1 MNQTDIIV
9 VLTHV
14 PDQNCALRIAN
25 ALIEAKLA
33 ACVNIGS
40 AVQSVYEWEG
50 QVETTTEFSIQIK
63 AKQSAYQ
70 DIEKLILAYH
80 PYELPDIIV
89 LNVIGGLEQ
98 YLQWVRKENN
108 DENR

>member
-14 PDQNCALRIAN
+14 PDQNCASRIAK

-40 AVQSVYEWEG
+40 AVQSIYEWEG
-50 QVETTTEFSIQIK
+50 KVETTTEFPIQIK
-63 AKQSAYQ
+63 AKQNAYQ
-70 DIEKLILAYH
+70 DIENLILECH
-80 PYELPDIIV
+80 PYELPDIIA
-89 LNVIGGLEQ
+89 LNIVGGLEQ
-98 YLQWVRKENN
+98 YLQWVRQ
-108 DENR
+108 